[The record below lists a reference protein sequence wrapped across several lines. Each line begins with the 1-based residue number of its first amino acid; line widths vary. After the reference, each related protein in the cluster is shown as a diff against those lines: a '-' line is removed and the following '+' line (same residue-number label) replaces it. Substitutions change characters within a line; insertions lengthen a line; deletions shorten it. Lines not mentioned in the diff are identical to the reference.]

1 MNKSVLEHKLKDMIG
16 KTFAYGG
23 QIHYI
28 KHTSVN
34 AVREM
39 AIIETNVN
47 RYERRFDSAPE
58 FLKQWQP
65 MSAMPAAVAGS
76 VAPSTEIVTTTN
88 VMAEDVI
95 QLLKDAA
102 VKVKDDPGYIPQAQA
117 MVNCS
122 NGIMNVVRT
131 KLDVLKH
138 VNGKEK

>member
-16 KTFAYGG
+16 KTYAYGG
-23 QIHYI
+23 QVHYV
-28 KHTSVN
+28 KNASVN
-34 AVREM
+34 HTREL
-39 AIIETNVN
+39 AIIETNVS

-65 MSAMPAAVAGS
+65 LTAAPSAVVGTAV
-76 VAPSTEIVTTTN
+76 PSTEIVTTTN

-102 VKVKDDPGYIPQAQA
+102 VKVKDDPSYIPQAQA

-138 VNGKEK
+138 ANGEKK